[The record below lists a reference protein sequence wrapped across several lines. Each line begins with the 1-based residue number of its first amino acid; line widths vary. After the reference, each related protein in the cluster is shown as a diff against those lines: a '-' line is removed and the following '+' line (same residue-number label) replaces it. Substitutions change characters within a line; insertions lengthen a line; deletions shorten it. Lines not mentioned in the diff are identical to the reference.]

1 MLKKYTPEEML
12 IRDRFAEVALKYW
25 LEEFSRLKQRKPDS
39 SFEKFKRTVARL
51 SFYTADSMMEARRDL
66 DETSPSP
73 DL

>member
-1 MLKKYTPEEML
+1 MSKYTPEEML

-39 SFEKFKRTVARL
+39 SFEQFKRTVARL
-51 SFYTADSMMEARRDL
+51 SFYTADSMMEARSEW
-66 DETSPSP
+66 DENTPSP